1 MCDVSTKTILVCD
14 LDDPKCKQAAETV
27 KKGGFELRIMN
38 VRGYRGLDNNL
49 PQLYAGQLAYS
60 GIEQIEKFVTR
71 FGPAYD
77 K

>member
-1 MCDVSTKTILVCD
+1 MCDVSKKTILVCD
-14 LDDPKCKQAAETV
+14 LDDPKCKQAAEAV
-27 KKGGFELRIMN
+27 KRGGFELRIVN
-38 VRGYRGLDNNL
+38 VREYRGLDNSS

-60 GIEQIEKFVTR
+60 GIEQIENFVTR